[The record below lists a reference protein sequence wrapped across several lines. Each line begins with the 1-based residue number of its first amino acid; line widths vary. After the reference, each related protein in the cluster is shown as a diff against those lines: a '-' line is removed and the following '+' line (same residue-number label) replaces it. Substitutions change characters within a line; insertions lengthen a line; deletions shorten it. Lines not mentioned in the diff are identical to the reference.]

1 VAETPRVYMSMLI
14 ETNQAPEDV
23 QLAVL
28 ASLSDRY
35 KIVHNSV
42 QGFNGDDDPMP
53 DITFIVCPVRG
64 LLKAFVNDEAG
75 AEEFAKRE
83 GAALVSWTADADY
96 RGEVTA

>member
-1 VAETPRVYMSMLI
+1 MTETPRVHMSMLI
-14 ETNQAPEDV
+14 ETDQAPGDV

-42 QGFNGDDDPMP
+42 QGVGGDDDPMP
-53 DITFIVCPVRG
+53 EISFVVCPVRG
-64 LLKAFVNDEAG
+64 LLQAFVNDEDG
-75 AEEFAKRE
+75 ANDLARRE
-83 GAALVSWTADADY
+83 GAALISWTADADY